1 MKQLL
6 AATALGGALAA
17 GSLGVASTANATP
30 SSENGYLNELVSHG
44 ITIFNAPGAIDRGYQ
59 ICGMLQHEDGNAAAH
74 ELFRST
80 STTETPN
87 LYTAQVMVR
96 AAADTLCT
104 WAWQTRVPAEVV

>member
-74 ELFRST
+74 ELLHFHDGDPEPVHRSGHG
-80 STTETPN
+80 P
-87 LYTAQVMVR
+87 R
-96 AAADTLCT
+96 
-104 WAWQTRVPAEVV
+104 RR